1 MPTSGTEIFESIIG
15 AAMRQTSR
23 FCGRVLIG
31 RARDCAKGKRG
42 RGACIRGVFILVH
55 LYILLQI
62 TIVVTAAPTARRNPT
77 KTKNAHSKIVVN
89 LTYSKLNNCRKT
101 S

>member
-1 MPTSGTEIFESIIG
+1 
-15 AAMRQTSR
+15 MRQTSR
-23 FCGRVLIG
+23 FRGRELIG
-31 RARDCAKGKRG
+31 KDRNCAKGKWG
-42 RGACIRGVFILVH
+42 RGASIRGVFILVH

-62 TIVVTAAPTARRNPT
+62 TIVETAAPTAKRNPT

-89 LTYSKLNNCRKT
+89 LTYSKFNNCRKT